1 MLVAHEGTDDIRPG
15 RDDPGFAGRD
25 TSQPR
30 CPVRSPVTRGV
41 AGSRGDELPG
51 GREGSGRLSWNGRKL
66 GAWFRA
72 SRVRR
77 FERGRANGPAE
88 ATGPKGYGEGRDGA
102 TSIPSR
108 LRAVG
113 ASVGRALV
121 VGFCAEAVRGD
132 PEGTPVSTPLSSV
145 GFPAAQTAPG
155 DSPSRPATAGGGKK
169 NSVDSP
175 STLRSISGRW
185 TKSISS
191 STAAGAACGF
201 HRRSGTR
208 FVAMRR
214 PANSSATL
222 EPSGSGMDGWSL
234 PSPRDAS
241 MPKPA
246 GPFFVSCAAEA
257 EAVAAASSSSS
268 TTLGITMPLFTP
280 SGADSKSPV
289 SSCCPCRLTA
299 RTSTQSSE
307 SGSSFASSG
316 FTIATSRLS
325 LNSANSSTGSSQHGG
340 EPIPLFASSARS
352 DSMFNDLR
360 RCV

>member
-191 STAAGAACGF
+191 STAAGAVCGF
-201 HRRSGTR
+201 LLKSRTR
-208 FVAMRR
+208 FVAMRQ

-222 EPSGSGMDGWSL
+222 APSGSGMDGWSL
-234 PSPRDAS
+234 PSSEGRFDAQTLLVLS
-241 MPKPA
+241 SSVAPQKPKPYGRRVIVIIDNA
-246 GPFFVSCAAEA
+246 RYPPCHSSRREWRRLQRARFHPVVPAALQPEPQPNR
-257 EAVAAASSSSS
+257 
-268 TTLGITMPLFTP
+268 G
-280 SGADSKSPV
+280 
-289 SSCCPCRLTA
+289 
-299 RTSTQSSE
+299 E

-325 LNSANSSTGSSQHGG
+325 LNSSQLVDRQFATWGRANST
-340 EPIPLFASSARS
+340 
-352 DSMFNDLR
+352 LR
-360 RCV
+360 KLCSV